1 MRRFVVQEHTVAPG
15 DVHYDLMIEDGAV
28 LVTFQLPAPPA
39 GEAVRG
45 RRSFDHRP
53 RYLDYEGPI
62 SAGRGHVR
70 PWDRGQVADLEGGP
84 REARYRA
91 RLEGGRARGVL
102 DVAGDCAEG
111 ADVEVRLL

>member
-15 DVHYDLMIEDGAV
+15 DVHYDLMIEDGAA

-70 PWDRGQVADLEGGP
+70 A
-84 REARYRA
+84 
-91 RLEGGRARGVL
+91 
-102 DVAGDCAEG
+102 
-111 ADVEVRLL
+111 